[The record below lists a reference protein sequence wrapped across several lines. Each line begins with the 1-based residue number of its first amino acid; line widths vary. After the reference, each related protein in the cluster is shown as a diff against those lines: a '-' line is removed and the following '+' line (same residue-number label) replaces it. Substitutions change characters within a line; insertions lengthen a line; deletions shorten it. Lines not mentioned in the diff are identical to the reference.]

1 MPFRDLPPA
10 VSYQTLRQYWR
21 WMLLCGALAM
31 LPAWALAAAA
41 KERKVLVLYSL
52 GADSASAWQSLIH
65 KGLSAELAQQNLTS
79 ALGIFEERFDAVRV
93 GDQQSQAGME
103 QYLRTKYANIRF
115 DDIITENYVAARFLS
130 EHPELFRGVP
140 RHYLNH
146 GRPNWKPD
154 DGIAYDVQADF
165 SRAID
170 TIARMA
176 PDVRH
181 VVIIGDSTDN
191 IQESVN
197 ALRKVAAGYN
207 SRLSF
212 EYWDK
217 LSYEQIDRQAAQLQP
232 GSAIFLLAFYHDSTG
247 ERRRPVETA
256 RKLVAATQ
264 VPIFT
269 NWEAIVIPGVV
280 GGYVISAERI
290 GHAIGKLLIQQTPDI
305 AGITGYLFDY
315 AAVQRFHLQN
325 VPSGAL
331 WLNRPQSML
340 QQYLWQILG
349 GVTLIVVE
357 GILISALIVALRG
370 RRQSLRALH
379 DERNQLEARVLQR
392 TLELMVANTKLEQL
406 ATTDPDR
413 HRQPPP
419 HDGADRQ
426 GAGTQP
432 ALPASAVV
440 ADGRYRPLQ
449 ERQRRLWPR
458 GGRPR
463 DRGGVEGAG
472 RRHAQHRHGL
482 ALRRRGI
489 RAADAGNRPECRRP
503 RRRTPARV
511 RRRAAHP
518 WRQWRADRA
527 HHQHRRRGVRS
538 RRRAGQPLLAAVAG
552 GQGAV
557 SGQARRPRPGGVR
570 LISGGPWQ
578 PSAPKCKY
586 ELLSFVLT
594 FNF

>member
-130 EHPELFRGVP
+130 EHPDLFRGVP

-406 ATTDPDR
+406 ATTDPLT
-413 HRQPPP
+413 
-419 HDGADRQ
+419 GI
-426 GAGTQP
+426 GN
-432 ALPASAVV
+432 
-440 ADGRYRPLQ
+440 
-449 ERQRRLWPR
+449 
-458 GGRPR
+458 
-463 DRGGVEGAG
+463 
-472 RRHAQHRHGL
+472 
-482 ALRRRGI
+482 RRRMTEQI
-489 RAADAGNRPECRRP
+489 AKELE
-503 RRRTPARV
+503 
-511 RRRAAHP
+511 
-518 WRQWRADRA
+518 
-527 HHQHRRRGVRS
+527 RS
-538 RRRAGQPLLAAVAG
+538 RRFLHPLSLLMVDIDHFKNVNDVYGHEAGDRAIVAVSKALAGGMRSIDMASRFGGEEFVLLMPETDLDVAG
-552 GQGAV
+552 HAAERLRACVAALRIHGDNGEQIALTISIGVAA
-557 SGQARRPRPGGVR
+557 SDPGGA
-570 LISGGPWQ
+570 LDS
-578 PSAPKCKY
+578 PSS
-586 ELLSFVLT
+586 LLSRADKALYQAKHAGRDRVVCA
-594 FNF
+594 